1 MERTITYQIS
11 ESEHGLRVEQY
22 LRHKGYSYQNL
33 TQLKKMPESIL
44 INGIWSYMRSTLSC
58 GDTLTVHIQESEYSE
73 HIPPVQ
79 LPLDIIYE
87 DDDLLVVN
95 KPAGMPI
102 HPSLNNY
109 KNSLANA
116 LMYYY
121 KEQGKPFIFRC
132 TNRLDRDTSGLTVI
146 AKHLVSSSILSF
158 MAVRHEIHREYLAI
172 VRGTVSP
179 ASGTINAPL
188 ARTGSSII
196 ERKVDFEHGEHAV
209 THYKVL
215 KEQNQHSLVSL
226 ILETG
231 RTHQIRVHMASLG
244 HPLLGDSLYCLSD
257 MSNHFSR
264 AALHAWK
271 LNFQLPFPIDEAAS
285 DTPSSMLHNKNAKK
299 EISLEAPLPEDFK
312 KFYETIF

>member
-271 LNFQLPFPIDEAAS
+271 LKFQLPFPIDETAS
-285 DTPSSMLHNKNAKK
+285 DTPSSMYHDKNAKK

>member
-257 MSNHFSR
+257 ISNPFSR

-271 LNFQLPFPIDEAAS
+271 LKFQLPFSIDESAS
-285 DTPSSMLHNKNAKK
+285 DTRASMHHDKNTKK

>member
-1 MERTITYQIS
+1 MDRTINYQIT
-11 ESEHGLRVEQY
+11 EEADGLRIEQF
-22 LRHKGYSYQNL
+22 LRHQGYSYQNI

-44 INGIWSYMRSTLSC
+44 KNGVWEYMRSLLAT
-58 GDTLTVHIQESEYSE
+58 GDILTVHIQENESSPN
-73 HIPPVQ
+73 IPPVE
-79 LPLDIIYE
+79 LPLSIIYE
-87 DDDLLVVN
+87 DEDILVVN

-109 KNSLANA
+109 ENSLANG
-116 LMYYY
+116 LMWYYT
-121 KEQGKPFIFRC
+121 EQGKPFIFRC

-146 AKHLVSSSILSF
+146 AKHLISSSILSS
-158 MAVRHEIHREYLAI
+158 MGARHEIKREYLAI
-172 VRGTVSP
+172 VRGSVTP
-179 ASGTINAPL
+179 PSGTIDAPL
-188 ARTGSSII
+188 ARTGSSMI
-196 ERKVDFEHGEHAV
+196 ERKVDFKHGERAV
-209 THYKVL
+209 THYKVVEE
-215 KEQNQHSLVSL
+215 KNGHSLVSL

-257 MSNHFSR
+257 ISNPFSR

-271 LNFQLPFPIDEAAS
+271 LKFQLPFSIDEAAS
-285 DTPSSMLHNKNAKK
+285 DTRASMHHDKNAKK

>member
-231 RTHQIRVHMASLG
+231 RTHQIRVHMASIG
-244 HPLLGDSLYCLSD
+244 HPLLGDEIYGTPSKQYKLQGQC
-257 MSNHFSR
+257 
-264 AALHAWK
+264 LHAK
-271 LNFQLPFPIDEAAS
+271 ILGFSHPFTGKYIETDASLPGYFEH
-285 DTPSSMLHNKNAKK
+285 L
-299 EISLEAPLPEDFK
+299 L
-312 KFYETIF
+312 TILA